1 MTLQPV
7 IVATR
12 PRVPGRSR
20 YRGWLAKAPRGQ
32 FWLFFAGAILFNF
45 GFAVFFFLF
54 NLYLLDF
61 GRSERTLGLI
71 GSLMAVGSIAGTIPA
86 GIFAERFGLRTTL
99 TGGVVL
105 TVVFAVLR
113 TCVLAEPAQLLLAV
127 LSGMTLCSWAVCLSP
142 AVAALTTEE
151 QRPAA
156 FSLMFASGIG
166 VAGLGGFVAGQ
177 LPGILERHPLRTAL
191 NGTHATGGAL
201 LFGCGV
207 ALLALLP
214 FSRLTLRSHS
224 PRARLP
230 RFSNP
235 FLLRFLPAMAI
246 WGLVTGSF
254 APFANVYFV
263 HHFGL
268 SMQRMGSIFSF
279 SQLVQFVAI
288 LCAPLLFRRA
298 GLTSGIMLTQLATAG
313 ALALLAAMHTA
324 TQAAWIYWAYMAFQ
338 CMNEPGIY
346 SLLMDRIPPGE
357 HNGASAAT
365 FFVSAASQSI
375 ASAAMGAAI
384 VRFGYSP
391 ALSVIAGLAVVAA
404 VLFRGLSFR
413 SNSVHR
419 GLVKL

>member
-7 IVATR
+7 IVAP
-12 PRVPGRSR
+12 PRASR
-20 YRGWLAKAPRGQ
+20 YRSWLARVPRGQ
-32 FWLFFAGAILFNF
+32 FWLFFTGAICFNF

-86 GIFAERFGLRTTL
+86 GILAERCGLRATL
-99 TGGVVL
+99 TGGVVFAVL
-105 TVVFAVLR
+105 FAVLR
-113 TCVLAEPAQLLLAV
+113 TWVLAQPAQLILAV
-127 LSGMTLCSWAVCLSP
+127 LSGLTLCFWAVCLSP
-142 AVAALTTEE
+142 AVAGLTTDEE
-151 QRPAA
+151 RPAA
-156 FSLMFASGIG
+156 FSLMFAAGIG

-177 LPGILERHPLRTAL
+177 LPGLLERHRLGTAL
-191 NGTHATGGAL
+191 NATQATGGAM

-214 FSRLTLRSHS
+214 LSRLTLRSNS
-224 PRARLP
+224 PRAGLP

-235 FLLRFLPAMAI
+235 FLLRFLPAMAV

-254 APFANVYFV
+254 TPFANVYFV
-263 HHFGL
+263 RHFGV
-268 SMQRMGSIFSF
+268 SIERMGSIFSL

-313 ALALLAAMHTA
+313 TLALLATLHTA
-324 TQAAWIYWAYMAFQ
+324 AGAAWIFWAYMAFQ

-365 FFVSAASQSI
+365 FFVSAASQSV

-391 ALSVIAGLAVVAA
+391 ALGVIAGLAVVAA
-404 VLFRGLSFR
+404 ILFGRLSLPASCVR
-413 SNSVHR
+413 P